1 MRVFLTSSPCCPCEQ
16 EGIDIPCQ
24 WNEENE
30 FVKNL
35 SDGWNENSQCLIIS
49 ADPENYEMNDEMCDT
64 FGMAF
69 EYAGLSLADIAVCD
83 SRNAQDIQ
91 WLIQESDI
99 LILGGGHVPTQNAFF
114 RELGLKELLCG
125 FSGIVMGISAG
136 SMNCAR
142 IVYAQPELEGESE
155 DPEYQRYMEGL
166 GLTELMILPHYQEVR
181 EHMLDGK
188 QIIEDITCPDSM
200 GNRFYALVDGSYVLC
215 EDDNTTIYGEAY
227 LIQDGEI
234 TQICEQGQRIRFTG
248 INYSGE

>member
-1 MRVFLTSSPCCPCEQ
+1 
-16 EGIDIPCQ
+16 
-24 WNEENE
+24 
-30 FVKNL
+30 
-35 SDGWNENSQCLIIS
+35 
-49 ADPENYEMNDEMCDT
+49 
-64 FGMAF
+64 
-69 EYAGLSLADIAVCD
+69 
-83 SRNAQDIQ
+83 
-91 WLIQESDI
+91 
-99 LILGGGHVPTQNAFF
+99 
-114 RELGLKELLCG
+114 
-125 FSGIVMGISAG
+125 MGISAG

-166 GLTELMILPHYQEVR
+166 GLTDLMILPHYQEVR

-188 QIIEDITCPDSM
+188 RIIEDITCPDSM